1 MKSMQ
6 QQICLLLLTFA
17 NSLDP
22 DQAQHNFQSNLEQ
35 KMFDTQMVF
44 LIIIFF
50 FLKKKKLEEGNNKM
64 KRKMR
69 ERAVFD
75 YKQQSAAILKTELI

>member
-1 MKSMQ
+1 MQ
-6 QQICLLLLTFA
+6 LQICRLLLTFA

-44 LIIIFF
+44 F
-50 FLKKKKLEEGNNKM
+50 FLKRKIRDDNNKM
-64 KRKMR
+64 KNNPASK
-69 ERAVFD
+69 
-75 YKQQSAAILKTELI
+75 ELTYLFW